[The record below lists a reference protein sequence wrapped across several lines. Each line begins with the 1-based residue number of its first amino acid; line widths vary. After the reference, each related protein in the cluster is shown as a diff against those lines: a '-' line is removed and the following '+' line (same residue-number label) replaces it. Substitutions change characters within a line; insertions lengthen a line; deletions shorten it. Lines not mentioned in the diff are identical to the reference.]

1 MSKTLRTSIWNP
13 IRKKTQ
19 SKSISIKKVGS
30 EEKAREFLDN
40 WKKEMKEEFKKAKE
54 NKAEDTEIEEDTDN
68 IIVEDKNVDL
78 DVELD
83 DKIDINIHW
92 TPFFLDVTP
101 LKTGSTLVI
110 FGASKSYKTT
120 QLKQILNKYYND
132 DKKIMKILMAENIH
146 AEIYDDLLK
155 DVIRIDGWRSKLIK
169 IVHRVNKKTANK
181 YPTLFILDDIITEKN
196 DKNILKMFLTL
207 RNAKISTIMLLQ
219 STTLLHPNS
228 RFNSNFFIFK
238 RWNNQQAIK
247 KVLENF
253 LNGYDPFF
261 GKRLDDQIRIYKKIT
276 KDGFIMLDNI
286 NDIITFHKNIR

>member
-13 IRKKTQ
+13 ITKKTQ
-19 SKSISIKKVGS
+19 SKSISIKKAGG
-30 EEKAREFLDN
+30 EDEARDFLNN

-54 NKAEDTEIEEDTDN
+54 NKAGEEPESQTEGTAIEEDKN
-68 IIVEDKNVDL
+68 INL

-83 DKIDINIHW
+83 DKINVNIHW
-92 TPFFLDVTP
+92 TPFHLDVTP

-132 DKKIMKILMAENIH
+132 EKNIMKILMAENIH

-169 IVHRVNKKTANK
+169 IVHRINKKTANK

-261 GKRLDDQIRIYKKIT
+261 GKKQDDQIRIYKKIT

-286 NDIITFHKNIR
+286 NDIITFHKNQR